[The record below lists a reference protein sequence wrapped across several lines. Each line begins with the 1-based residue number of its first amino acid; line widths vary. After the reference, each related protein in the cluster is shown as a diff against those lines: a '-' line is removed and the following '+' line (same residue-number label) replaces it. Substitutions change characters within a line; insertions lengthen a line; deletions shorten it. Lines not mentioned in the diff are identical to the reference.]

1 MTSVASRAAAQPA
14 AKRQRKSLAEMAA
27 SVAGPPSL
35 VLPPA
40 LEPRCSSSSLLSREI
55 NPEATLPALLRIGAW
70 GTSSGAQQHGSFRSV
85 AMVRGGGSW
94 MAHSGCELKVERIV
108 SQRRHHRCGVGSIAA
123 LAGSFAFARGDIR
136 IEQQPAS
143 FVRGVALPPHVA
155 ISVLDGHD
163 DASVCG
169 EGEGALEPEEMRL
182 LACLIPPGQTLALR
196 AGGRGSPAALT
207 TEPGDIELHT
217 AFRPATSPSARV
229 LLRWEADD

>member
-136 IEQQPAS
+136 IEQQPAPLQPPTKRPLCHPPPS
-143 FVRGVALPPHVA
+143 AAGVAAPPNPA
-155 ISVLDGHD
+155 PLSPPPRPG
-163 DASVCG
+163 
-169 EGEGALEPEEMRL
+169 L
-182 LACLIPPGQTLALR
+182 LCAR
-196 AGGRGSPAALT
+196 RRPAAPRRHL
-207 TEPGDIELHT
+207 G
-217 AFRPATSPSARV
+217 ARRP
-229 LLRWEADD
+229 